1 MNKKVYLISYSVFN
15 MNTSFKFSSVI
26 NTTLD
31 AYKAANLYESAIK
44 VICEEYGLKDLTH
57 KDYDDNETII
67 SSVSGKSY
75 LSRSDVEITL
85 SQHILV

>member
-15 MNTSFKFSSVI
+15 MYTSCKFSSVI

-31 AYKAANLYESAIK
+31 AYKAKDLHEIAVKTIIK
-44 VICEEYGLKDLTH
+44 EYGLKDLSH
-57 KDYDDNETII
+57 KTYSDDGTIV
-67 SSVSGKSY
+67 SSVTGKSD